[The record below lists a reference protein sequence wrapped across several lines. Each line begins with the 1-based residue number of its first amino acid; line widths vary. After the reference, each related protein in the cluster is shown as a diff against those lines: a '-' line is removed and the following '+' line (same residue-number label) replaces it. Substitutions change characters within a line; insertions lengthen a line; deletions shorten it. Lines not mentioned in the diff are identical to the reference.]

1 MSERSTEQL
10 IHDLARDVPPVRRI
24 PALRTE
30 MTAVVAVWAI
40 AVAGMWIFGT
50 PLFDFVR
57 SIPWDD
63 ANFSSVFAG
72 LSLIAVG
79 ATLSA
84 LAASVP
90 GREKVA
96 SASAGAALLGVV
108 VALGGGLWAVVRS
121 APRGALDLLGCL
133 ECMSHAG
140 ALALLPGLVT
150 SFFLVR
156 AFARRPLLG
165 AGFAVAGTVALGG
178 LAVHISCRGAGAL
191 HVLVGHA
198 LAPVFLGFALAVPV
212 GLLVRTWSRRA

>member
-10 IHDLARDVPPVRRI
+10 IHDLVCDVPPVRRI

-40 AVAGMWIFGT
+40 AIAGMWIFGT
-50 PLFDFVR
+50 PLIDLVR
-57 SIPWDD
+57 SIPWGDP
-63 ANFSSVFAG
+63 NFSSVLVG

-84 LAASVP
+84 LAAAVP
-90 GREKVA
+90 GRENVA

-121 APRGALDLLGCL
+121 APQGALDLLGCL
-133 ECMSHAG
+133 VCMSHAG
-140 ALALLPGLVT
+140 ALALLPALVT
-150 SFFLVR
+150 SLFLVW

-178 LAVHISCRGAGAL
+178 VVVHISCRGAGAL
-191 HVLVGHA
+191 HALVGHA

-212 GLLVRTWSRRA
+212 GLLVRAWNRRA